1 VASRPGWVRADCHLH
16 TIASGDA
23 WTTLDQLA
31 ERVVE
36 VGLDVVFIT
45 DHNVTSAAV
54 TAMERGIGARVI
66 VGEEVRTPSGDII
79 GLFLTERIPYVLPL
93 AEVTGRIRA
102 QGGLVYAPHPFD
114 PERAGIRPQVL
125 ESLVEAQML
134 DIVEVFNA
142 KLANYAYN
150 LAAVEFAEHFD
161 LPPGVGSDAH
171 DPHGVGAAYIEVP
184 DFDGPTEMLA
194 ALRRGRVVGE
204 YRPHA
209 PRYPTRQSVAP
220 AVRDGRP
227 YPQERADSTLRA

>member
-1 VASRPGWVRADCHLH
+1 MASQPGWVRADCHLH

-23 WTTLDQLA
+23 WTTIDQLA

-54 TAMERGIGARVI
+54 AAMERGIGARVI

-79 GLFLTERIPYVLPL
+79 GLYLTERIPYVLPL

-114 PERAGIRPQVL
+114 QDRSSLGRVLPDLCAAGAV
-125 ESLVEAQML
+125 

-142 KLANYAYN
+142 KTATQEPNDRAAALATAYA
-150 LAAVEFAEHFD
+150 
-161 LPPGVGSDAH
+161 LPGGAGSDAH
-171 DPHGVGAAYIEVP
+171 DPPGIGAAYLEMP
-184 DFDGPTEMLA
+184 DFDGPASFLA
-194 ALRRGRVVGE
+194 ALADARITGE

-209 PRYPTRQSVAP
+209 PRYPRRP
-220 AVRDGRP
+220 A
-227 YPQERADSTLRA
+227 L